1 MLWNDSKVVQGVD
14 QVFASLRNSSF
25 MFYPTGSRFFG
36 CQQEESDYDFFVQ
49 DKEEYDQRKL
59 QLFLEQNN
67 FDRDLSAVFYEDT
80 EVLAVY
86 SHKYHKIHIQIVANA
101 EHKQRIQELIK
112 QNNIMFYIYHWS
124 KLQKIEFWDFCYQLY
139 YTQPDKT
146 LIQN

>member
-1 MLWNDSKVVQGVD
+1 MLWNDSKNGQGVD
-14 QVFASLRNSSF
+14 QVFAILRNSSF

-67 FDRDLSAVFYEDT
+67 FDRDISTVYQDA

-86 SHKYHKIHIQIVANA
+86 CHKHYKIHIQIVAHA
-101 EHKQRIQELIK
+101 ENKQKVQELIK
-112 QNNIMFYIYHWS
+112 QNNIMSYIYHWS
-124 KLQKIEFWDFCYQLY
+124 KPQKIKFWDFCYQLY

-146 LIQN
+146 LT